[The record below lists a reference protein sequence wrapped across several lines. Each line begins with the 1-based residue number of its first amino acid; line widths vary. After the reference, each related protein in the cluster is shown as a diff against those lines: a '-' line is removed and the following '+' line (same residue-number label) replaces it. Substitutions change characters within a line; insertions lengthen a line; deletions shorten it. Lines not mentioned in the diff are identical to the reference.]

1 VETQGDGVT
10 RPGLDHDFLRYI
22 GCDSKTK
29 KAHQRF
35 YLPFFEGCGRVV
47 DLGCGSGDFVE
58 LLLQHD
64 VDAVGVD
71 PDPVAAQSMRERGLP
86 VVQQDALAYL
96 DTLAPESIDGVFAAH
111 LVEHLPY
118 ERVYALVEGAYRAL
132 RSGGTI
138 VLATPDPRSLVA
150 HLEMYY
156 LHFGHETFYHP
167 RLLCFFLE
175 RVGFVGSEFGS
186 SDSPVQPQSPMFDLT
201 GMHPIRPTLPVWRQG
216 LFWRFVRAVR
226 MAVAYVFLNPYL
238 DLIQSNFQRLAGALA
253 RVDRPFECYVKASK
267 PVPESGGIAEKGH
280 T

>member
-1 VETQGDGVT
+1 VT
-10 RPGLDHDFLRYI
+10 RPGLDHDFLAYI
-22 GCDSKTK
+22 GYDPEVQ

-35 YLPFFEGCGRVV
+35 YLPFFAGRGRVV
-47 DLGCGSGDFVE
+47 DLGCGGGDFVE
-58 LLLQHD
+58 LLLAQG

-71 PDPVAAQSMRERGLP
+71 VDPVAVQSMQERGLP

-96 DTLAPESIDGVFAAH
+96 DALAPESIDGVFAAH

-118 ERVYALVEGAYRAL
+118 KDVYELIERAYQAL
-132 RSGGTI
+132 RPGGVI
-138 VLATPDPRSLVA
+138 VLTTPDPRSLVA
-150 HLEMYY
+150 HLEMFY

-175 RVGFVGSEFGS
+175 RVGFVGPEFGS

-201 GMHPIRPTLPVWRQG
+201 EMHLIRARLPIWRQG

-226 MAVAYVFLNPYL
+226 MAVAYMFLNPYL
-238 DLIQSNFQRLAGALA
+238 DLIQGNFQRLAGALA

-267 PVPESGGIAEKGH
+267 PVLGSGGIVEQSH
-280 T
+280 H